1 MILPL
6 IQIPLLQDILV
17 LLVFSVVIVFI
28 LQRLKLPSVI
38 GFLIAGVI
46 IGPYGLSLVK
56 EVEQV
61 EILSEIGVILLLFVI
76 GMELSIKQLASIK
89 KTVFLGGFL
98 QMGITLAAAGLIYY
112 FLGNSWNESVF
123 IGFLFSLS
131 STAIVLKTLQDQH
144 EMNTPHGRNAL
155 AILIF
160 QDIIVVPMMLITPL
174 IAGESGDLT
183 TSILSLLLKTG
194 VVIVLT
200 VLLARYVVPELMHA
214 VAKTNSKELFLLLTV
229 TICFAVAFITSEAG
243 LSLALGA
250 FMAGLII
257 SESEYSYQ
265 ATSVI
270 LPFRELFISF
280 FFVSIGMLLDLT
292 FFFDNIPTIL
302 LLLLAVFV
310 IKSLAA
316 SIAVALL
323 KYPKKTVILTG
334 LSLFQVGEFA
344 FILSKVGIQYDLLDA
359 ETNQYF
365 LSVSIVSML
374 LTPFVIIFSENMANK
389 FIGVSQKLGYLNNK
403 SQHPEL
409 EELPGT
415 ELNNH
420 LVIIGYGINGSN
432 LAKAA
437 ADSNIPY
444 VAIEMN
450 AETVKRERK
459 KGVPIIFGDATQDHI
474 LEKVHL
480 SDARVAVIAISDNV
494 GTKIA
499 IKNVRSHS
507 ESLYLVVRTRYVK
520 ETSELIALGA
530 DIVIPEEFET
540 SVQIFSR
547 VLQNFLIPEDDIEHI
562 VEKVRA
568 DNYQL
573 FKDDQKR
580 ATTYKAKNHPEF
592 HITCLKITSDS
603 NKFLGKPLKDL
614 KLRANYGINI
624 LGIMRKDDIL
634 DAIRPEETL
643 KQHDIVYIQG
653 NPHDVELFHKVIK

>member
-1 MILPL
+1 MH
-6 IQIPLLQDILV
+6 IPLLQDILV

-28 LQRLKLPSVI
+28 LRRLKLPSVI

-46 IGPYGLSLVK
+46 IGPYGLSLVQ

-89 KTVFLGGFL
+89 KTVFIGGFL
-98 QMGITLAAAGLIYY
+98 QMGITLLVAGLIYY
-112 FLGNSWNESVF
+112 FLGNPWNESVF

-131 STAIVLKTLQDQH
+131 STAIVLKTLQDQR
-144 EMNTPHGRNAL
+144 EMNTPHGKNAL

-174 IAGESGDLT
+174 IAGDSGDLS
-183 TSILSLLLKTG
+183 TSVLSLLLKAAA
-194 VVIVLT
+194 VIVLT
-200 VLLARYVVPELMHA
+200 ILLARYVVPELMHA

-292 FFFDNIPTIL
+292 FFFENIWTISFL
-302 LLLLAVFV
+302 VLAVFI

-316 SIAVALL
+316 SIAVAVL

-344 FILSKVGIQYDLLDA
+344 FILSKVGIEYNLLDE

-365 LSVSIVSML
+365 LSISIVSML

-389 FIGVSQKLGYLNNK
+389 FIGVSQKLGYLNTKNP
-403 SQHPEL
+403 HAEL

-459 KGVPIIFGDATQDHI
+459 KGVPILFGDATQDHI

-480 SDARVAVIAISDNV
+480 EDARVAVIAISDNH
-494 GTKIA
+494 GTKMA
-499 IKNVRSHS
+499 IKNVRAHS

-530 DIVIPEEFET
+530 DVVIPEEFET

-580 ATTYKAKNHPEF
+580 PTTYRAKNHPEF

-603 NKFLGKPLKDL
+603 NKFLGKPLEEL
-614 KLRANYGINI
+614 QLRAKYGINI
-624 LGIMRKDDIL
+624 LGIMRKDVIL
-634 DAIRPEETL
+634 EAISPEDHL
-643 KQHDIVYIQG
+643 KQHDILYIQG
-653 NPHDVELFHKVIK
+653 NPHDVEYFHKVIK

>member
-1 MILPL
+1 MIPI

-17 LLVFSVVIVFI
+17 LLVFSVVIVFM

-38 GFLIAGVI
+38 GFLVAGVI
-46 IGPYGLSLVK
+46 IGPYGLSLVTA
-56 EVEQV
+56 VEQV

-89 KTVFLGGFL
+89 KTVFVGGFL
-98 QMGITLAAAGLIYY
+98 QMGITLVVAGLIYY
-112 FLGNSWNESVF
+112 FLGNSWNESLF

-174 IAGESGDLT
+174 IAGASGDLGG
-183 TSILSLLLKTG
+183 SILSLLLKTA

-214 VAKTNSKELFLLLTV
+214 VAKTNSKELFLLVTV
-229 TICFAVAFITSEAG
+229 TLCFAVAFITSEAG

-280 FFVSIGMLLDLT
+280 FFVSIGMLLDLN
-292 FFFDNIPTIL
+292 FFFQNILVICL
-302 LLLLAVFV
+302 LVIAVFV
-310 IKSLAA
+310 VKSLAA
-316 SIAVALL
+316 GIAVAVLN
-323 KYPKKTVILTG
+323 YPKKTVILTG

-344 FILSKVGIQYDLLDA
+344 FVLSKVGIENNLLDA
-359 ETNQYF
+359 DTNQYF

-374 LTPFVIIFSENMANK
+374 LTPFVIIFSENMAK
-389 FIGVSQKLGYLNNK
+389 RVIGVSEKLGYGNTVDPNAALA
-403 SQHPEL
+403 
-409 EELPGT
+409 ELPGR

-450 AETVKRERK
+450 AETVKRERQ
-459 KGVPIIFGDATQDHI
+459 KGVPILYGDATQHHI
-474 LEKVHL
+474 LEKAHL
-480 SDARVAVIAISDNV
+480 EDARVAVIAISDNH
-494 GTKIA
+494 GTKVA
-499 IKNVRSHS
+499 IKNVRSQS

-520 ETSELIALGA
+520 ETSELMALGA

-580 ATTYKAKNHPEF
+580 ASTYRAKNHPEF
-592 HITCLKITSDS
+592 HITCLKINSDS
-603 NKFLGKPLKDL
+603 NKFLGKPLQEL
-614 KLRANYGINI
+614 QLRANYGINI
-624 LGIMRKDDIL
+624 LGIMRKDDL
-634 DAIRPEETL
+634 LQTIRPEETL
-643 KQHDIVYIQG
+643 KQHDIVYLQG
-653 NPHDVELFHKVIK
+653 NPHDIEHFHKVIK